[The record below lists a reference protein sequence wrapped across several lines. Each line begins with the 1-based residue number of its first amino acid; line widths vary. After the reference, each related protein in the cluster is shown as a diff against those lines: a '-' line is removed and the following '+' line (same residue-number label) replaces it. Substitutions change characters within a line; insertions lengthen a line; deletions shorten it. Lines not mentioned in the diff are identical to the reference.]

1 MINLL
6 NVLKEYQQLESE
18 LSKFYLWLSDVFIED
33 EEIKSFFSKLYR
45 EEEQHQAVL
54 LYQMRL
60 IKANPIN
67 FRNIEINNLH
77 ILKDLRKIIEDFMKS
92 PKNVSL
98 EETFKLAYFLEF
110 YTMESY
116 MASTFKDT
124 SKDLDKLVKNMFNES
139 NNHLEK
145 VKKIM
150 LKINI
155 KIPSLKELNDENK
168 ENLTEILEKTLKN
181 C

>member
-18 LSKFYLWLSDVFIED
+18 LSKFYLWLSDVFID
-33 EEIKSFFSKLYR
+33 NEEIKSFFSKLYR

-60 IKANPIN
+60 IKANPIS
-67 FRNIEINNLH
+67 FRNTEINNLH

-92 PKNVSL
+92 PKNISL
-98 EETFKLAYFLEF
+98 EETLKLVYFLEF
-110 YTMESY
+110 YTIESY
-116 MASTFKDT
+116 MASTFKNT
-124 SKDLDKLVKNMFNES
+124 SKDLDILIRNMFNES
-139 NNHLEK
+139 NNHLER

-150 LKINI
+150 LKRNVE
-155 KIPSLKELNDENK
+155 IPYLKELNDENK
-168 ENLTEILEKTLKN
+168 ENLMEILEKSLKN